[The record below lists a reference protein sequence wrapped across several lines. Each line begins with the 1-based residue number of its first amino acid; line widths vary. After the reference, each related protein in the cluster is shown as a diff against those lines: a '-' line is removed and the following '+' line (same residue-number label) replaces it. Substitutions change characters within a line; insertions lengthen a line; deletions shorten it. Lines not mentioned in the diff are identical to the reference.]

1 MKSWGG
7 RREGAGRKRIVGR
20 RRRVAHCKRARF
32 DRLTPVHVTVR
43 VVRGLPTLRSLR
55 AARALKSAFL
65 AGRERGDFRL
75 VHFSVMSNHLHLVV
89 EAENSRALT
98 RGMQGLLVRIARHL
112 NSALN
117 RRGRVFADRFHSRVL
132 GSTLD
137 VRNTLLYVLNN
148 ARRHSIHFSGN
159 VDPYSSAAWFH
170 RWRATE
176 PTARSAPVASPRS
189 WQLTDATL
197 PHGRL
202 DPRATPRAGSD

>member
-1 MKSWGG
+1 MTSWGG

-20 RRRVAHCKRARF
+20 RRRVEHCKRADF
-32 DRLTPVHVTVR
+32 DRLTPAHVTVR

-65 AGRERGDFRL
+65 GGRERGDFRL
-75 VHFSVMSNHLHLVV
+75 VHFSVMSNHLHFVV
-89 EAENSRALT
+89 EADSSRALS

-137 VRNTLLYVLNN
+137 VRNTLRYVLCN
-148 ARRHSIHFSGN
+148 ARRHGVGFSGPI
-159 VDPYSSAAWFH
+159 DPYSSAAWFTGWSDH
-170 RWRATE
+170 D
-176 PTARSAPVASPRS
+176 PSARLSPCAAPRS
-189 WQLTDATL
+189 WQLSHATV

-202 DPRATPRAGSD
+202 DHRWAPGSVLR